1 VQNPLLEN
9 VPFADHN
16 AILDPSCCD
25 VTARALE
32 ALGKLGFRASHP
44 AIARGVEFLKRQQ
57 EPDGAWF
64 GRWGVNYI
72 YGTSQVLRG
81 LLAIGADMNQP
92 WIQQARTWLEE
103 QQNADGGWGE
113 TVASYDDPSLRGQG
127 TTTASQT
134 AWALLGLCAFP
145 DVDRRSVREGIDYL
159 VSNQNPDGSW
169 SETLIT
175 GTGFPLVFYLKY
187 DMYRNNWPLMALAR
201 YRTSL
206 AEAASRAVEREKV
219 LHDRRSSEVSFAST
233 RSSFSSLPVFV
244 FLRNLL
250 TKRDPNSE
258 NSEFARRAET
268 GAPKTFGTPLRG
280 SAPPGSAALDAAD
293 S

>member
-1 VQNPLLEN
+1 
-9 VPFADHN
+9 
-16 AILDPSCCD
+16 
-25 VTARALE
+25 
-32 ALGKLGFRASHP
+32 
-44 AIARGVEFLKRQQ
+44 
-57 EPDGAWF
+57 
-64 GRWGVNYI
+64 
-72 YGTSQVLRG
+72 
-81 LLAIGADMNQP
+81 MNQP